1 MRLWFLSTFLCESFD
16 LFLCL
21 LDLGTARTT
30 PLPDRK
36 ALEMILEKLQKFVL
50 HIFPFDPKWDLLH
63 WVLMSSIFSSSLPL
77 FDLIPQKG
85 YIRSVCWA
93 SGPGGGESPCSLAM
107 LAGIANLL
115 ELLSVDDAVV
125 DWRSC
130 LIIMM
135 WLSTQWTSVQSG
147 GSLPGTHTAHS
158 SNLRSDDYFFCRILS

>member
-63 WVLMSSIFSSSLPL
+63 WVLMSSILSS
-77 FDLIPQKG
+77 FCHCLIPQKG
-85 YIRSVCWA
+85 YMRSVCLA
-93 SGPGGGESPCSLAM
+93 SGSGGGEIPCSCSLAV
-107 LAGIANLL
+107 LAGVTECWSCYCWLTQSPIYHDVIEHPMDFGTVRRKLARNAYRSFEQFEVRWLL
-115 ELLSVDDAVV
+115 
-125 DWRSC
+125 
-130 LIIMM
+130 
-135 WLSTQWTSVQSG
+135 
-147 GSLPGTHTAHS
+147 
-158 SNLRSDDYFFCRILS
+158 FCHILS